1 MLRNIAAILLMQ
13 LSLTPCACDRDNN
26 PAPPSRPLPASDR
39 LTTSPTPTTP
49 TTPSTPTTPR
59 EGAARDAYITDQLHE
74 SLAADRAIS
83 EQARR
88 ISVTTNNGIVTLKGQ
103 VPTQSDRDIIHAKAV
118 AIPEVIRVED
128 KIEVVTVPTPGP

>member
-1 MLRNIAAILLMQ
+1 MLRNITAILLMQ
-13 LSLTPCACDRDNN
+13 LSLTPGACDRDKN

-39 LTTSPTPTTP
+39 LSTNPTPAPTTP
-49 TTPSTPTTPR
+49 TTPTTPR
-59 EGAARDAYITDQLHE
+59 EGAARDAYITDKLHE

-88 ISVTTNNGIVTLKGQ
+88 IGVTTNNGIVTLKGQ
-103 VPTQSDRDIIHAKAV
+103 VPNQSDRDIIHAKAV

-128 KIEVVTVPTPGP
+128 KIEVVTVPTPAP